1 VLTYSTSSTDGV
13 GARRRLGCGDTS
25 RQVCDAGKEQRKLS
39 SAQYNRGV
47 KVTVVGGGI
56 IGCAVAHA
64 LTSRG
69 VAVRIVDMRG
79 AGRGATQASAGILA
93 PYIEGHVDAL
103 LRLGVNSLALYD
115 DFVARVSADARQPI
129 EYERSGSLHV
139 ARNEAAAME
148 LAIAARRFAHA
159 GVRHTLMP
167 PHDALRLESALSP
180 RIISA
185 LLLPDHGYVR
195 AAQLTSALLTAA
207 IQQGAEMIVGS
218 VEEICSGSGSCIVRS
233 SAGPLESDAVVVAAG
248 SWSGRVPPLT
258 PPVRPVRGQ
267 LLHLHFQKRPL
278 SRVVWGTDCY
288 LVPWRD
294 GSLLV
299 GATVEEAGFDET
311 ATAAG
316 VTRLLES
323 SAELLTTMPEARFD
337 TVRVGLRPGTPDEL
351 PLIGPSSTMPGV
363 YYATGHYRNGVL
375 LSPLTAKLVAALVL
389 DGRRDPDLELVR
401 PDRFGL

>member
-1 VLTYSTSSTDGV
+1 M
-13 GARRRLGCGDTS
+13 
-25 RQVCDAGKEQRKLS
+25 
-39 SAQYNRGV
+39 
-47 KVTVVGGGI
+47 GGGI

-69 VAVRIVDMRG
+69 AAVRIVDMRG

-93 PYIEGHVDAL
+93 PYIEGHIEAL
-103 LRLGVNSLALYD
+103 LQLGVSSLALYD
-115 DFVARVSADARQPI
+115 EFVARVSADARQPI

-159 GVRHTLMP
+159 GVAHELMP
-167 PHDALRLESALSP
+167 PHEAQRLEPALSP

-185 LLLPDHGYVR
+185 LLMPEHGYVR
-195 AAQLTSALLTAA
+195 ATELTSALLTAA

-218 VEEICSGSGSCIVRS
+218 VEEISSGKGTCFVQS
-233 SAGPLESDAVVVAAG
+233 SAGRLESDAVVVAAG

-267 LLHLHFQKRPL
+267 LLHLHFEKRPL

-294 GSLLV
+294 GSVLV
-299 GATVEEAGFDET
+299 GATVEEVGFDET

-323 SAELLTTMPEARFD
+323 SAELLTTMPAARFD
-337 TVRVGLRPGTPDEL
+337 AVRTGLRPGTPDEL

-375 LSPLTAKLVAALVL
+375 LSPLTAKLVADLVVE
-389 DGRRDPDLELVR
+389 GRRDPDLELVR